1 MTEQSMGCGLSDE
14 VTLDVDELSPGLR
27 DAIFAEVSEMAAI
40 RGAETQQ
47 DCRAAGGIVRK
58 ASNLDSEEAQ
68 SRGFACALPREYES
82 NIVQPVLPGLGQ
94 FIPRKPEPV
103 LLGAG
108 LAVGAVT
115 TAMGVRLIAEETGV
129 QPVFLTTGATA
140 IALLTH
146 LGVGSNFTLGLF
158 AGTVPLLLEQGAV
171 ALMDMLFPAGPAL
184 SGAEGSGVPI
194 MEGTTGKQIGQLSRR
209 DLDEIKRVT
218 NMLQPGNRGGSA
230 HQSAHRTPAMSG
242 GGLDSTFFP
251 VIAA

>member
-58 ASNLDSEEAQ
+58 ASNLDSDEAQ
-68 SRGFACALPREYES
+68 ARGFSCALPREYES
-82 NIVQPVLPGLGQ
+82 NVVHSVLPGLGQ
-94 FIPRKPEPV
+94 FIPTKPEPV

-108 LAVGAVT
+108 VATGAIT
-115 TAMGVRLIAEETGV
+115 TAMGVRLISEETGV

-140 IALLTH
+140 IALLSH
-146 LGVGSNFTLGLF
+146 LAVGSNFTLGLF
-158 AGTVPLLLEQGAV
+158 GGTVPLLLEQGAI

-184 SGAEGSGVPI
+184 SGAQGGSGVPI
-194 MEGTTGKQIGQLSRR
+194 MEGGKKIGELSRR

-218 NMLQPGNRGGSA
+218 NMLQPGQGVAGVQQR
-230 HQSAHRTPAMSG
+230 HRAPAISG

-251 VIAA
+251 EIAA